1 MPAYRS
7 EPKVASD
14 SQTESHVALKV
25 LVDNWRW
32 AEVPFYLRTGKRLP
46 SRVTE
51 IAVQFKRAPLA
62 MFRHTPVECMQP
74 NWLVLRIQPR
84 EGISLQFE
92 AKVPGPRVQLGTVKM
107 DFCYAEYFGQSP
119 STGYETLLYDCM
131 IGDAT
136 LFHRADIVEA
146 GWELVAPILEAWQD
160 GTGAP
165 VSEYAAGTWGP
176 ADADALLLRDGR
188 AWHDPLA

>member
-1 MPAYRS
+1 M
-7 EPKVASD
+7 
-14 SQTESHVALKV
+14 LI
-25 LVDNWRW
+25 DNWRW

-51 IAVQFKRAPLA
+51 IAIQFKRAPLA

-146 GWELVAPILEAWQD
+146 GWELVAPILAAWRD
-160 GTGAP
+160 GSGAP
-165 VSEYAAGTWGP
+165 LSEYASGTWGP
-176 ADADALLLRDGR
+176 ADADGLLLRDGR